1 MDKKKNKK
9 KYKREYWKAEEEVII
24 QQWADKAQCYQWMH
38 ARCREI
44 YQTKNAWYTIPVIII
59 STITGTAN
67 FAQDRFNDKVKD
79 YVVMGIG
86 SMSIIAG
93 IITTIYQF
101 LKISEMNEGH
111 RAASISWGK
120 FYNNLKTIG
129 LRHPLDRLSPN
140 ETIKIYQDE
149 YDRLLE
155 ISPSILPK
163 VLKKFN
169 NQFKK
174 NKELIKPSIG
184 NTLDATPVFKM
195 SDDERNKMI
204 DSINNISNNKKLVN
218 TFFSLNGR
226 APSESEL
233 DSIAESTNINME
245 IDSENN
251 SAGSNQSLS
260 GSEVS
265 ENDSVNDSI
274 NSAGTNQSVSGSEG
288 SEVSVGSENISN
300 NIDV

>member
-1 MDKKKNKK
+1 MLTILIIFKDMDNNTKNKK
-9 KYKREYWKAEEEVII
+9 KQKREYWKAEEEIII

-44 YQTKNAWYTIPVIII
+44 YQNKNAWYTIPVIII

-67 FAQDRFNDKVKD
+67 FAQDRFSDNVKE

-101 LKISEMNEGH
+101 LKISELNEGH

-129 LRHPLDRLSPN
+129 LRHPLDRHSPN

-155 ISPSILPK
+155 ISPSILPII
-163 VLKKFN
+163 LKKFN

-174 NKELIKPSIG
+174 NDDLIKPSIG
-184 NTLDATPVFKM
+184 NTLDPTPVFKM
-195 SDDERNKMI
+195 SDDERQTMI
-204 DSINNISNNKKLVN
+204 DSINNISTNKKLVN

-226 APSESEL
+226 SPSEREL
-233 DSIAESTNINME
+233 ESITESTNINME
-245 IDSENN
+245 IDSNN
-251 SAGSNQSLS
+251 SINSDGSIQSDESNQSDGAS
-260 GSEVS
+260 G
-265 ENDSVNDSI
+265 NITTNI
-274 NSAGTNQSVSGSEG
+274 NL
-288 SEVSVGSENISN
+288 
-300 NIDV
+300 

>member
-1 MDKKKNKK
+1 MENKPKNKIK
-9 KYKREYWKAEEEVII
+9 KREYWKAEEEIII

-163 VLKKFN
+163 VLKNFN

-184 NTLDATPVFKM
+184 NTLDPTPVFKM
-195 SDDERNKMI
+195 NDDERQKMI
-204 DSINNISNNKKLVN
+204 DSINNISTNTKLVN

-233 DSIAESTNINME
+233 DSITESTNINME
-245 IDSENN
+245 IDSEN
-251 SAGSNQSLS
+251 S
-260 GSEVS
+260 S
-265 ENDSVNDSI
+265 ENNSDNSIDNSSENSSDNSSI
-274 NSAGTNQSVSGSEG
+274 NSGESIQPKIISEG
-288 SEVSVGSENISN
+288 SVITS
-300 NIDV
+300 NIDL

>member
-1 MDKKKNKK
+1 MDKKSKSKK
-9 KYKREYWKAEEEVII
+9 KSTRDYWKAEEEIII

-67 FAQDRFNDKVKD
+67 FAQDRFNDNVKE

-101 LKISEMNEGH
+101 LKISELNEGH

-140 ETIKIYQDE
+140 ETIKVYQDE

-155 ISPSILPK
+155 VSPSILPN
-163 VLKKFN
+163 VLKTFN

-174 NKELIKPSIG
+174 NNDLNKPSIG
-184 NTLDATPVFKM
+184 NKLDATPIFKM
-195 SDDERNKMI
+195 SDEERQK
-204 DSINNISNNKKLVN
+204 
-218 TFFSLNGR
+218 
-226 APSESEL
+226 
-233 DSIAESTNINME
+233 
-245 IDSENN
+245 
-251 SAGSNQSLS
+251 
-260 GSEVS
+260 
-265 ENDSVNDSI
+265 NDR
-274 NSAGTNQSVSGSEG
+274 
-288 SEVSVGSENISN
+288 
-300 NIDV
+300 

>member
-9 KYKREYWKAEEEVII
+9 KREYWKAEEEVII

-67 FAQDRFNDKVKD
+67 FAQDRFNDNVKD

-233 DSIAESTNINME
+233 DSIAESTNINMN

-251 SAGSNQSLS
+251 SENN
-260 GSEVS
+260 S
-265 ENDSVNDSI
+265 ENDSENDSENNSI

-288 SEVSVGSENISN
+288 SEGSEVSENISN